1 MELRR
6 VGHNYAALKP
16 NIFPWDERQKKP
28 GVAPRFNIAVDDL
41 SAPDTD
47 TPLPLAPRAQ
57 RLRNAQATRAERL
70 RKRKFRRNLFTF
82 IVAQL
87 VIAGVAFVGV
97 RDYMS
102 DGFIKH
108 AVADALKQ
116 VASGGNET
124 NANPDLA
131 AAVPPP
137 PELAATAS
145 QQSLA
150 VQQAPAEFES
160 ETTRPAETEIA
171 LAPAEAEPQA
181 DEQITSEPE
190 PEPQAE
196 IQAAPADVE
205 PEPEPLAEVQAAPA
219 AVEPEPEPTP
229 AVEEP
234 TPVAQEVAAAA
245 VPISDLTQKEGL
257 AFRDCDTCPELV
269 LIAPGEFMV
278 GPEGRSTAQQAI
290 TAVETKKVVVDK
302 PFAIGRYEI
311 TFDDWQ
317 QCVDAGGCKSQPAD
331 DGWGR
336 GRLPVIH
343 VSYNDIS
350 EQYLPWLSKVTG
362 FTYRLPT
369 EAEWELASQ
378 GGNKSSRGGI
388 TEVGSSVQVAC
399 SYGNSSDVAAKMRET
414 IWAGVGCNDGYLYTA
429 PAGSLKPNSLG
440 IFDMHGNVWEWVS
453 DCWRATYETEEP
465 ADPTNCK
472 YHVLRG
478 GSWASEFRFLPDG
491 VWVGDAV
498 AYRAAVRG
506 WETSVKARNSIGFRV
521 ARSQP

>member
-1 MELRR
+1 
-6 VGHNYAALKP
+6 
-16 NIFPWDERQKKP
+16 
-28 GVAPRFNIAVDDL
+28 VAPRFNNAVDDL
-41 SAPDTD
+41 SAPQTD
-47 TPLPLAPRAQ
+47 MPLAPRSQ

-70 RKRKFRRNLFTF
+70 RRRKFRRNLFTF

-102 DGFIKH
+102 DGYTKNAI
-108 AVADALKQ
+108 ADLWKQ
-116 VASGGNET
+116 VANTAPENKT
-124 NANPDLA
+124 EPDTSIA
-131 AAVPPP
+131 AQPP
-137 PELAATAS
+137 PELDSAANEETA
-145 QQSLA
+145 A
-150 VQQAPAEFES
+150 VQQAPEEI
-160 ETTRPAETEIA
+160 EPAPASPPVETETA
-171 LAPAEAEPQA
+171 LASSLPEPVEQQ
-181 DEQITSEPE
+181 DEQITSPAVEPEPELQQEVQAEPTDVEPEPVPQAEVEAVVEPE
-190 PEPQAE
+190 PEPQPDV
-196 IQAAPADVE
+196 QVAAPE
-205 PEPEPLAEVQAAPA
+205 PAPMA
-219 AVEPEPEPTP
+219 QQVAV
-229 AVEEP
+229 
-234 TPVAQEVAAAA
+234 AA
-245 VPISDLTQKEGL
+245 VPVPDLTSLKNAPSVIEQPGLADSQQKEGMI
-257 AFRDCDTCPELV
+257 FRDCDSCPELV
-269 LIAPGEFMV
+269 SIAPGEFMV
-278 GPEGRSTAQQAI
+278 GPEGRGTAQQAI
-290 TAVETKKVVVDK
+290 SAVDAKKVVVDK
-302 PFAIGRYEI
+302 AFAIGRYEI

-317 QCVDAGGCKSQPAD
+317 HCVDGGGCKASPAD

-336 GRLPVIH
+336 GRHPVIH

-350 EQYLPWLSKVTG
+350 QQYLPWLSKVTG
-362 FTYRLPT
+362 FTYRLPS

-388 TEVGSSVQVAC
+388 TETGSNVQLAC

-414 IWAGVGCNDGYLYTA
+414 IWAGVGCNDGFLYTA
-429 PAGSLKPNSLG
+429 PAGSLSSNSLG

-453 DCWRATYETEEP
+453 DCWRATYDTEE
-465 ADPTNCK
+465 ATDTANCK

>member
-1 MELRR
+1 M
-6 VGHNYAALKP
+6 
-16 NIFPWDERQKKP
+16 
-28 GVAPRFNIAVDDL
+28 
-41 SAPDTD
+41 
-47 TPLPLAPRAQ
+47 PLAPRAQ

-70 RKRKFRRNLFTF
+70 RRRKFRRNLFTF

-102 DGFIKH
+102 DGYLKH

-116 VASGGNET
+116 IAGGAPET
-124 NANPDLA
+124 KT
-131 AAVPPP
+131 AAVQPP
-137 PELAATAS
+137 PELDTAANEETA
-145 QQSLA
+145 A
-150 VQQAPAEFES
+150 VQQGPEEIEPAP
-160 ETTRPAETEIA
+160 PPVETETA
-171 LAPAEAEPQA
+171 LAYSSPEPVEQP
-181 DEQITSEPE
+181 DEQITSPAVEPEPEVQAAPADVDPEPAPQAEVEAVAEPE
-190 PEPQAE
+190 PEPQPDV
-196 IQAAPADVE
+196 QDAAPE
-205 PEPEPLAEVQAAPA
+205 
-219 AVEPEPEPTP
+219 
-229 AVEEP
+229 
-234 TPVAQEVAAAA
+234 PVAVAA
-245 VPISDLTQKEGL
+245 VPVPDLTTLKNAPSVIEQPGLADSQKEGMI
-257 AFRDCDTCPELV
+257 FRDCDACPELV
-269 LIAPGEFMV
+269 SIAPGEFMV

-290 TAVETKKVVVDK
+290 TAVDAKKVVIDK

-317 QCVDAGGCKSQPAD
+317 HCVDGGGCKVGPAD

-336 GRLPVIH
+336 GRHPVIH

-350 EQYLPWLSKVTG
+350 QQYLPWLSKVTG

-388 TEVGSSVQVAC
+388 TEVGSTVQLAC
-399 SYGNSSDVAAKMRET
+399 SYGNSSDVAGKVRET
-414 IWAGVGCNDGYLYTA
+414 IWAGAACNDGFLYTA
-429 PAGSLKPNSLG
+429 PAGSLSPNSLG

-453 DCWRATYETEEP
+453 DCWRATYDTEET
-465 ADPTNCK
+465 ANTESCK

-491 VWVGDAV
+491 VWIGDAV

>member
-1 MELRR
+1 
-6 VGHNYAALKP
+6 
-16 NIFPWDERQKKP
+16 
-28 GVAPRFNIAVDDL
+28 
-41 SAPDTD
+41 
-47 TPLPLAPRAQ
+47 
-57 RLRNAQATRAERL
+57 
-70 RKRKFRRNLFTF
+70 
-82 IVAQL
+82 
-87 VIAGVAFVGV
+87 
-97 RDYMS
+97 
-102 DGFIKH
+102 
-108 AVADALKQ
+108 
-116 VASGGNET
+116 
-124 NANPDLA
+124 
-131 AAVPPP
+131 
-137 PELAATAS
+137 
-145 QQSLA
+145 
-150 VQQAPAEFES
+150 
-160 ETTRPAETEIA
+160 
-171 LAPAEAEPQA
+171 
-181 DEQITSEPE
+181 
-190 PEPQAE
+190 
-196 IQAAPADVE
+196 
-205 PEPEPLAEVQAAPA
+205 
-219 AVEPEPEPTP
+219 
-229 AVEEP
+229 
-234 TPVAQEVAAAA
+234 
-245 VPISDLTQKEGL
+245 
-257 AFRDCDTCPELV
+257 
-269 LIAPGEFMV
+269 MV
-278 GPEGRSTAQQAI
+278 GPEGRGTAQQAI
-290 TAVETKKVVVDK
+290 AAVETKKVVVDK

-317 QCVDAGGCKSQPAD
+317 RCVDAGGCKNQPAD

-350 EQYLPWLSKVTG
+350 EQYLPWISKVTG

-388 TEVGSSVQVAC
+388 TEVGSNVQVAC

-414 IWAGVGCNDGYLYTA
+414 IWAGVGCNDGFLYTA

-465 ADPTNCK
+465 ANPATCK

>member
-1 MELRR
+1 M
-6 VGHNYAALKP
+6 
-16 NIFPWDERQKKP
+16 
-28 GVAPRFNIAVDDL
+28 
-41 SAPDTD
+41 
-47 TPLPLAPRAQ
+47 AQ
-57 RLRNAQATRAERL
+57 
-70 RKRKFRRNLFTF
+70 
-82 IVAQL
+82 
-87 VIAGVAFVGV
+87 
-97 RDYMS
+97 
-102 DGFIKH
+102 
-108 AVADALKQ
+108 Q
-116 VASGGNET
+116 VAV
-124 NANPDLA
+124 
-131 AAVPPP
+131 AAVPVPD
-137 PELAATAS
+137 LTR
-145 QQSLA
+145 LKN
-150 VQQAPAEFES
+150 APSVVEQ
-160 ETTRPAETEIA
+160 PA
-171 LAPAEAEPQA
+171 LADSQ
-181 DEQITSEPE
+181 
-190 PEPQAE
+190 
-196 IQAAPADVE
+196 
-205 PEPEPLAEVQAAPA
+205 
-219 AVEPEPEPTP
+219 
-229 AVEEP
+229 
-234 TPVAQEVAAAA
+234 
-245 VPISDLTQKEGL
+245 QKEGL
-257 AFRDCDTCPELV
+257 VFRDCDTCPELV
-269 LIAPGEFMV
+269 SIAPGEFMV

-317 QCVDAGGCKSQPAD
+317 RCVDAGGCKSQPAD

-388 TEVGSSVQVAC
+388 TEVGSNVQVAC

-414 IWAGVGCNDGYLYTA
+414 IWAGVGCNDGFLYTA
-429 PAGSLKPNSLG
+429 PAGSLKSNSLG

-465 ADPTNCK
+465 ANSTTCK

>member
-1 MELRR
+1 
-6 VGHNYAALKP
+6 
-16 NIFPWDERQKKP
+16 
-28 GVAPRFNIAVDDL
+28 VAPWFNIAVDDL
-41 SAPDTD
+41 SAPQTD
-47 TPLPLAPRAQ
+47 IPLPMAPRAQ
-57 RLRNAQATRAERL
+57 RLRNAQKTRTERL
-70 RKRKFRRNLFTF
+70 RRRKFRRNLFTF

-102 DGFIKH
+102 DGSIRD
-108 AVADALKQ
+108 AVADVLNQ
-116 VASGGNET
+116 VADSGNET
-124 NANPDLA
+124 KANPDLT

-137 PELAATAS
+137 GAS
-145 QQSLA
+145 QQSMA

-160 ETTRPAETEIA
+160 EAAQPAETEIA
-171 LAPAEAEPQA
+171 LAP
-181 DEQITSEPE
+181 
-190 PEPQAE
+190 
-196 IQAAPADVE
+196 VE
-205 PEPEPLAEVQAAPA
+205 PEPEEQIASPPVEPEPESQAEVLAAPDDVEAEPEPQAEVQAAPA
-219 AVEPEPEPTP
+219 AVEPEPEPVP
-229 AVEEP
+229 VAEEP
-234 TPVAQEVAAAA
+234 APVAQQVAAAA
-245 VPISDLTQKEGL
+245 VPVPDLARLKNAPSVIEQPGLADSQQKEGL
-257 AFRDCDTCPELV
+257 VFRDCDTCPELV
-269 LIAPGEFMV
+269 SIAPGEFMV

-290 TAVETKKVVVDK
+290 AAAETKKVVVDK

-317 QCVDAGGCKSQPAD
+317 HCVDAGGCKRQPAD

-350 EQYLPWLSKVTG
+350 EQYLPWLSKLTG

-388 TEVGSSVQVAC
+388 TEVGSNVQVAC

-414 IWAGVGCNDGYLYTA
+414 IWAGVGCNDGFLYTA
-429 PAGSLKPNSLG
+429 PAGSLKSNSLG

-465 ADPTNCK
+465 ANSTTCK

-521 ARSQP
+521 ARSQQ

>member
-1 MELRR
+1 M
-6 VGHNYAALKP
+6 
-16 NIFPWDERQKKP
+16 
-28 GVAPRFNIAVDDL
+28 
-41 SAPDTD
+41 
-47 TPLPLAPRAQ
+47 PLAPRAQ

-70 RKRKFRRNLFTF
+70 RRRKFRRNLFTF

-102 DGFIKH
+102 DGYLKQ
-108 AVADALKQ
+108 AVADVLMQIAGAAPETE
-116 VASGGNET
+116 VA
-124 NANPDLA
+124 
-131 AAVPPP
+131 VQPP
-137 PELAATAS
+137 PELDTAANEETA
-145 QQSLA
+145 A
-150 VQQAPAEFES
+150 VQQAPAETEP
-160 ETTRPAETEIA
+160 EAATPVETETA
-171 LAPAEAEPQA
+171 FASASPEPVEQP
-181 DEQITSEPE
+181 DEQIASPAVEPE
-190 PEPQAE
+190 PELQQEA
-196 IQAAPADVE
+196 QAAPADVE
-205 PEPEPLAEVQAAPA
+205 PEPARQAEVEAAA
-219 AVEPEPEPTP
+219 EPEPD
-229 AVEEP
+229 V
-234 TPVAQEVAAAA
+234 QVAAPEPAPVEQQVAVAA
-245 VPISDLTQKEGL
+245 VPIPDLTSLKKAPSVIEQPGLADSEQKEGMI
-257 AFRDCDTCPELV
+257 FRDCDTCPELV
-269 LIAPGEFMV
+269 SIAPGEFMV
-278 GPEGRSTAQQAI
+278 GPEGRGTAQQAI
-290 TAVETKKVVVDK
+290 TAVDAKKVVVDK

-317 QCVDAGGCKSQPAD
+317 HCVDGGGCKVEPAD

-336 GRLPVIH
+336 ARHPIIH

-350 EQYLPWLSKVTG
+350 QQYLPWLSKVTG

-388 TEVGSSVQVAC
+388 TETGNNVQLAC

-414 IWAGVGCNDGYLYTA
+414 IWAGAACNDGFLYTA
-429 PAGSLKPNSLG
+429 PAGSLSPNSLG

-453 DCWRATYETEEP
+453 DCWRATYDAEEAPNAET
-465 ADPTNCK
+465 CK

-491 VWVGDAV
+491 VWIGDAV

>member
-1 MELRR
+1 M
-6 VGHNYAALKP
+6 P
-16 NIFPWDERQKKP
+16 M
-28 GVAPRFNIAVDDL
+28 
-41 SAPDTD
+41 
-47 TPLPLAPRAQ
+47 APRAQ
-57 RLRNAQATRAERL
+57 RLRNAQKTRAERL

-102 DGFIKH
+102 DGSIRH
-108 AVADALKQ
+108 AVADVLNQ
-116 VASGGNET
+116 VVSGGDET
-124 NANPDLA
+124 KANPDLA

-137 PELAATAS
+137 PKLDAGAS
-145 QQSLA
+145 QQSAA
-150 VQQAPAEFES
+150 VQETPAEFES
-160 ETTRPAETEIA
+160 EATQPAETEIA
-171 LAPAEAEPQA
+171 LAPLEPEPQA
-181 DEQITSEPE
+181 DEQITSEAE

-219 AVEPEPEPTP
+219 AVEPEPEPVP
-229 AVEEP
+229 VAEEP
-234 TPVAQEVAAAA
+234 APVAQQVAAAA
-245 VPISDLTQKEGL
+245 VPIPDLARLKKDPSVIEQPGLADSQQKEGL
-257 AFRDCDTCPELV
+257 VFRDCDTCPELV
-269 LIAPGEFMV
+269 SIAPGEFMV
-278 GPEGRSTAQQAI
+278 GPEGRGTAQQAI
-290 TAVETKKVVVDK
+290 AAVETKKIVVDK

-317 QCVDAGGCKSQPAD
+317 HCVDAGGCKSQPAD

-343 VSYNDIS
+343 VSYNDIT

-388 TEVGSSVQVAC
+388 TEVGSNVQVAC

-414 IWAGVGCNDGYLYTA
+414 IWAGVGCNDGFLYTA
-429 PAGSLKPNSLG
+429 PAGSLKSNSLG

-465 ADPTNCK
+465 ANPTTCK